1 MFAVM
6 VHISQRVYFTSSY
19 FTVEISATHLLKKVI
34 MAFLFDNEI
43 RYFPATPIHCMQ
55 LAGHANFVICPIRL
69 IKYL

>member
-19 FTVEISATHLLKKVI
+19 FTVEISATHLLRKVI

-43 RYFPATPIHCMQ
+43 RYFLATPIHNLYAFSWSCK
-55 LAGHANFVICPIRL
+55 FC
-69 IKYL
+69 YLPHQID